1 MYVWYIQSSNTFYRY
16 KTLHDSFVEKTLK
29 KIK

>member
-1 MYVWYIQSSNTFYRY
+1 MYGTYRVLTLFYRY
-16 KTLHDSFVEKTLK
+16 KKLHDSFVEKTLK